1 MKSLAIIEAP
11 SGLGLETAGVERLSA
26 RLLDLGLA
34 EALNASVPARVEPPA
49 ATGRIDP
56 ATGVLN
62 APELAA
68 YSRTLADT
76 VEATL
81 ARGAFPLI
89 LGGDCSILMGSA
101 LALKRRGRY
110 GLLFI
115 DGNADFFQPEANPN
129 GEAASMDL
137 AFATGHGPAPLADLE
152 GRGPSI
158 REDDA
163 VAFGWR
169 DHDDQAEYGSQP
181 LPSGMGSFDLPR
193 IRAMGLD
200 AAVDAALDRLTRTDT
215 EGFFVHLDADVLDD
229 AVMPAVDYRM
239 AGGLSVG
246 DVETV
251 LRRAL
256 GSGRAVG
263 LEVAIYNPSKD
274 PDGAAGARLVRLLAT
289 SFGDGWSTPN
299 TAGRTKLHR

>member
-1 MKSLAIIEAP
+1 MKPIAIIEAP
-11 SGLGLETAGVERLSA
+11 SGLGLKTAGVERLSA
-26 RLLDLGLA
+26 RLLELGLA
-34 EALNASVPARVEPPA
+34 EVLGVSALARIEPPA
-49 ATGRIDP
+49 TTGKIDP

-62 APELAA
+62 ARELAA
-68 YSRTLADT
+68 YSRTLADA
-76 VEATL
+76 VETAL
-81 ARGAFPLI
+81 ERDAFPLI

-152 GRGPSI
+152 GRAASI
-158 REDDA
+158 REDDV

-181 LPSGMGSFDLPR
+181 LPSRMGSFDLPR
-193 IRAMGLD
+193 IRAAGLE
-200 AAVDAALDRLTRTDT
+200 AAIDAALIRADT
-215 EGFFVHLDADVLDD
+215 EGYFIHLDADVLDD
-229 AVMPAVDYRM
+229 ALMPAVDYRM
-239 AGGLSVG
+239 ADGLSVG
-246 DVETV
+246 DLEAV
-251 LRRAL
+251 LRQAL

-263 LEVAIYNPSKD
+263 FEVTIYNPSKD
-274 PDGAAGARLVRLLAT
+274 PDGAAGARLVRLLAA
-289 SFGDGWSTPN
+289 SFADW
-299 TAGRTKLHR
+299 R